1 MEVKG
6 GTMRRL
12 KVAMID
18 DDPTLFDVPAEWLV
32 PEFRANARRR
42 RELDHEYGLRS
53 LANDVDLLSRKEW
66 PKASRVT
73 HRLGRIRHYAN
84 PGPYHSD
91 AAWSAPVT

>member
-1 MEVKG
+1 
-6 GTMRRL
+6 MRRQ

-32 PEFRANARRR
+32 PELRASDRRH
-42 RELDHEYGLRS
+42 RELRHEHGLRS

-73 HRLGRIRHYAN
+73 RLGRIRHRAN
-84 PGPYHSD
+84 MGPYQHD
-91 AAWSAPVT
+91 AA